1 MLQPYLL
8 LGTIVKPQ
16 GVRGEVKLHEE
27 TGDPGR
33 FETLTTVYFQNGEHY
48 TPIRVLEARIAGTD
62 VFLTLEGVADRDAA
76 EALRNRDVYI
86 DRANAREL
94 DEGEVF
100 IVDMIG
106 IQAVDTHG
114 NLVGTLRDVLQNRG
128 TDVLVFDTPRGS
140 MMAPFLKRLVLQIDV
155 HERRMVLDERVIPEV
170 ALYENSD
177 T

>member
-1 MLQPYLL
+1 MLQPYLM

-33 FETLTTVYFQNGEHY
+33 FEALTTVYFKNGEQY
-48 TPIRVLEARIAGTD
+48 TPIHVLEARISGAD

-94 DEGEVF
+94 DNGEVF

-106 IQAVDTHG
+106 IQAVDTQG
-114 NLVGTLRDVLQNRG
+114 NIIGTLRDVLQNRG

-155 HERRMVLDERVIPEV
+155 HDRRMVLNEQVMPEV